1 MQLGERKMVNNYSAL
16 LDYIEYFNDET
27 NKFYTIHEGKEING
41 VFYIGGSAYSDK
53 VNELIKKSYEIEFIY
68 IGDYSDWFDSK
79 RSSADEIIQI
89 ISSSNLEMLR
99 KIFTFFIRKE
109 RFCEGTLVSAIDN
122 KIIINI
128 LFRLKELLS

>member
-1 MQLGERKMVNNYSAL
+1 MVNNYSAL

-27 NKFYTIHEGKEING
+27 NKFYIIHEGKEING
-41 VFYIGGSAYSDK
+41 VFYIGGIAYSDK
-53 VNELIKKSYEIEFIY
+53 VSELMKKSYEIEFTY

-79 RSSADEIIQI
+79 RSSAEEIIQI
-89 ISSSNLEMLR
+89 ISSSNLERLR

-109 RFCEGTLVSAIDN
+109 RFCEGTLAHAIDN